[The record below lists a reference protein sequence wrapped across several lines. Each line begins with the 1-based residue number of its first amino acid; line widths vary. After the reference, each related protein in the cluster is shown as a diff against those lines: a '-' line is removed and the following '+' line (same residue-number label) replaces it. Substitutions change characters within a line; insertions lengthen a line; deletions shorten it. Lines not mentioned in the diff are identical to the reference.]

1 MFKQLAPR
9 AELLS
14 LIQPFTGV
22 NLWRGRR
29 EVRKG
34 FTTTLFGDRNQLIW
48 RGMRIYT
55 WSGSECHSDLN
66 ANRGRWLS
74 AATFKTCQDGC
85 RAARI
90 PEMCGEEQQLN
101 LLLQFM
107 GEYLDYQGRGEE
119 RERVLASFIPF

>member
-66 ANRGRWLS
+66 AN
-74 AATFKTCQDGC
+74 
-85 RAARI
+85 
-90 PEMCGEEQQLN
+90 
-101 LLLQFM
+101 
-107 GEYLDYQGRGEE
+107 
-119 RERVLASFIPF
+119 